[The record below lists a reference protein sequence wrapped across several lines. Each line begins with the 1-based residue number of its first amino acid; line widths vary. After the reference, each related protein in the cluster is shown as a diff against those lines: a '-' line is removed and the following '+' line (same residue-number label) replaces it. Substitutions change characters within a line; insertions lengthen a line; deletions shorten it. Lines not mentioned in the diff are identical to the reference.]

1 MKNLYEEIIR
11 IENGS
16 AEPAV
21 LVTVVRAQD
30 SSPRAAGSKMLVRHS
45 GDIMGTIG
53 GGAIE
58 NIAKETACRMFSGRE
73 QNMLQEYD
81 LTSGVINPVSQK
93 TGMLCGGL
101 MTLYYELLRPLDR
114 IIIFGAG
121 HIGSAITP
129 IAQGCGFDVT
139 IIDDR
144 PDFARADRFSN
155 RTTVICAHPV
165 EHAGIMPLFPSD
177 SIVILTHNH
186 RYDSDVL
193 NALLRN
199 ESEIPRYIGMIGS
212 RKKVGTVLE
221 NIAKSGVQRDALDR
235 VFSPIGL
242 DIGGDNPTEIAV
254 SIMAELQA
262 IRYGRLSE
270 GTVCVMRNATR

>member
-1 MKNLYEEIIR
+1 MSLYEEIIR

-30 SSPRAAGSKMLVRHS
+30 SSPRDAGSKMLVRKS
-45 GDIMGTIG
+45 GVILGTIG

-58 NIAKETACRMFSGRE
+58 KIARDVACRMFSDCE
-73 QNMLQEYD
+73 QTLLQEYD
-81 LTSGVINPVSQK
+81 LASGGVSPVSQK

-101 MTLYYELLRPLDR
+101 MTLFFEMLRSPDR

-129 IAQGCGFDVT
+129 IAIGCGFNVT

-144 PDFARADRFSN
+144 PDFARADRFPDH
-155 RTTVICAHPV
+155 TTIVCKHPV
-165 EHAGIMPLFPSD
+165 EYAGNMHMFSSD

-186 RYDSDVL
+186 RYDADVL
-193 NALLRN
+193 RALLRN
-199 ESEIPRYIGMIGS
+199 ESEPPRYIGMIGS
-212 RKKVGTVLE
+212 RKKVGVVLE
-221 NIAKSGVQRDALDR
+221 NLVKSGVPKGLLDR
-235 VFSPIGL
+235 VYSPIGL

-254 SIMAELQA
+254 AIMAELQA

-270 GTVCVMRNATR
+270 GSVCVMSDTTR